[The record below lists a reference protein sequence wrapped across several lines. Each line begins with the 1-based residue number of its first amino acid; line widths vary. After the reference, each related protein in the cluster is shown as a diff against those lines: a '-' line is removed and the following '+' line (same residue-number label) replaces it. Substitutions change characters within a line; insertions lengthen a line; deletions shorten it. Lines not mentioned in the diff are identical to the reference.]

1 MCVLFLSRIVADPEG
16 APRHH
21 LPADIPVTK
30 KSLQLVSLTFQ
41 YEQQDFLLF
50 DRLST
55 SFEPGWTGLVG
66 PNGSGKTTLARIIAG
81 ELTPTSGQIIDGNRI
96 IHTAQVPES
105 PPAALFE
112 LFARTDIDALKI
124 INLLKL
130 EYDWPYRWDTL
141 SYGER
146 KRCQIGGAA
155 AAGTEVLIL
164 DEPTNHL
171 DSEARE
177 AVAAAMET
185 FEGVGILISHDIA
198 LLDRFCRQI
207 LFLPG
212 GIRIPGGFTQA
223 AAQRDR
229 LTLEAM
235 REHEAARAELSR
247 LRKEAARRRSLAAD
261 QQRRRSKKNLDLKDS
276 DGRARLDLV
285 RISGKDGTGGKLLR
299 QMDGALKRAETRLAE
314 AAPQGKPPSGITVKG
329 RKSGADAVW
338 RTESRTLFY
347 NGKDGSGLVLPEL
360 AIGPGDRIIVS
371 GANGTGKSTLLS
383 QILEESGGG
392 AWLLEQ
398 EFAPG
403 ARKDL
408 MKRFNRLGREAAGR
422 VVSSICRM
430 GSNPELFLSSE
441 DWSPGE
447 GKKAA
452 LALALEDRL
461 PDCPL
466 LLLDEP
472 MNHLDIEARRLLTE
486 ALDGFAGAVVAVTHE
501 PLLRDRWK
509 AVNWG
514 LEQTAAGAV
523 LKIL

>member
-1 MCVLFLSRIVADPEG
+1 VCFYSAHGLRSGRG
-16 APRHH
+16 AASSF
-21 LPADIPVTK
+21 PADIPVTK
-30 KSLQLVSLTFQ
+30 TSLQIISLSFQ
-41 YEQQDFLLF
+41 YEQHDRPLF
-50 DRLST
+50 NRLST

-66 PNGSGKTTLARIIAG
+66 PNGSGKTTLARLIAG
-81 ELTPTSGQIIDGNRI
+81 ELYPASGQIIGI
-96 IHTAQVPES
+96 GPILHTVQVPES
-105 PPAALFE
+105 PPAELFD
-112 LFARTDIDALKI
+112 LFARTDSDALKI
-124 INLLKL
+124 ISLLKL

-171 DSEARE
+171 DSETRE

-198 LLDRFCRQI
+198 LLDRFCRRI

-212 GIRIPGGFTQA
+212 GMGIPGNFTQA

-229 LTLEAM
+229 LTREAI
-235 REHEAARAELSR
+235 RDHEAARADLSR
-247 LRKEAARRRSLAAD
+247 LRKEAARRRCLAED
-261 QQRRRSKKNLDLKDS
+261 QQKRRSKKNLDRKDS

-285 RISGKDGTGGKLLR
+285 RISGKDGTGGRLLR
-299 QMDGALKRAETRLAE
+299 QLDGALKQAETRFAE
-314 AAPQGKPPSGITVKG
+314 TTSQAKPPSGITVMG

-338 RTESRTLFY
+338 RTVPRTLFY
-347 NGKDGSGLVLPEL
+347 NGKEGPGLVLPEL
-360 AIGPGDRIIVS
+360 AISPGDRIVVS
-371 GANGTGKSTLLS
+371 GANGTGKSTLLR
-383 QILEESGGG
+383 QILEESGGD

-398 EFAPG
+398 EFGKG

-408 MKRFNRLGREAAGR
+408 MGRFNSLGREASGR
-422 VVSSICRM
+422 VVSSVCRM

-472 MNHLDIEARRLLTE
+472 MNHLDIEARTLLAE
-486 ALDGFAGAVVAVTHE
+486 ALDGFTGAIVAVTHE
-501 PLLRDRWK
+501 ALLRDRWK
-509 AVNWG
+509 AVNWS
-514 LEQTAAGAV
+514 LEETAAGAE